1 MTVGTGGRSW
11 QIMSPLQK
19 FVYNAFDTINNPD
32 PGFGILALEIQK
44 DGSYLKGTFYNN
56 NDPNKPDVGDSFTI
70 KKVSRLAN

>member
-1 MTVGTGGRSW
+1 MDEVGKLCHPF
-11 QIMSPLQK
+11 IK

-32 PGFGILALEIQK
+32 LGFGILALEIQK